1 MGIDKSSKCI
11 DYANEHN
18 TSDRFDYQVMDLES
32 PDFLSNIQDY
42 MDKNGIEK
50 LDLITLTLLLHHLN
64 YPIKALRNL
73 RKILSD
79 DGFILVRGSDDGSM
93 VAYNDNGLVQ
103 KIIEHHLAIPG
114 ISDRLNGRKIYS
126 QLSTSGFK
134 DIKMMNYVK
143 EISTKE
149 FDERMD
155 IFNERFSYRTNYIA
169 SLLKKD
175 PSNMEYRNQLDWME
189 YALSQLEEIFGNDSL
204 WYQEVD
210 FVGIARK
217 KTKAH

>member
-1 MGIDKSSKCI
+1 
-11 DYANEHN
+11 
-18 TSDRFDYQVMDLES
+18 
-32 PDFLSNIQDY
+32 
-42 MDKNGIEK
+42 
-50 LDLITLTLLLHHLN
+50 
-64 YPIKALRNL
+64 
-73 RKILSD
+73 
-79 DGFILVRGSDDGSM
+79 M

-114 ISDRLNGRKIYS
+114 VSDRLNGRKIYY

-143 EISTKE
+143 EISTKD

-155 IFNERFSYRTNYIA
+155 IFNERFSYRNNYIA

-189 YALSQLEEIFGNDSL
+189 YALSQLEEIFGNDSF

-217 KTKAH
+217 KTKIH